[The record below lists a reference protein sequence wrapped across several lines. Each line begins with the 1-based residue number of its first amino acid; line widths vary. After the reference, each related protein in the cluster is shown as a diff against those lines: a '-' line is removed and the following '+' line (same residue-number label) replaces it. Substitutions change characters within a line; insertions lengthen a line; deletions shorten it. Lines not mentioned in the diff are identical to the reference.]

1 MKIDHI
7 KFILMRFLN
16 EIMRIIYDSSI
27 QDISNK
33 TYLASVGKSVRT
45 AIIELPL

>member
-1 MKIDHI
+1 MK
-7 KFILMRFLN
+7 LWELC
-16 EIMRIIYDSSI
+16 YDSSI